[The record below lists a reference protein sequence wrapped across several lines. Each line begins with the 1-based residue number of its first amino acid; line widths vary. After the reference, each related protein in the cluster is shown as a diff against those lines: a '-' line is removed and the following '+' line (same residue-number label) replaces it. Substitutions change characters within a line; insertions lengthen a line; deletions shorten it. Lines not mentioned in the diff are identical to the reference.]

1 LSAAERGQDIARALF
16 YAEARVPT
24 EARARLGKEDHQ
36 DHQEGSSEKKDH
48 QEGFR
53 GTRALVYYTR
63 TAMSMQT
70 FDVVFSDKTL
80 TWQGLGDDAARAGW
94 GASGAPAGCSG
105 GPAAW
110 GASGAPAGCSGGPAA
125 WRARDAEKAG
135 AHGAGAGA
143 YGAGWGP
150 SGASAGAGPAGAL
163 LERARCGRLEG
174 SKESSSCAAVPRGAP
189 GLSAECQACTLL
201 ALAALVGLHLA
212 MLRSLTSLVV
222 SVYILVL
229 APLLSAFYQVSA
241 AAQVHLY
248 VLNLCALTVLLVNVR
263 YKRDLSALFFGAGA
277 LALLHVLW
285 KDVTAP
291 AGSSFTAAEAPARLD
306 ARARALVCVCAGANV
321 LAAYVFLGRAD
332 ADEYNPQLHGAQA
345 LLLVLDALVYVG
357 ARRRA

>member
-1 LSAAERGQDIARALF
+1 
-16 YAEARVPT
+16 
-24 EARARLGKEDHQ
+24 
-36 DHQEGSSEKKDH
+36 
-48 QEGFR
+48 
-53 GTRALVYYTR
+53 
-63 TAMSMQT
+63 
-70 FDVVFSDKTL
+70 
-80 TWQGLGDDAARAGW
+80 
-94 GASGAPAGCSG
+94 
-105 GPAAW
+105 
-110 GASGAPAGCSGGPAA
+110 
-125 WRARDAEKAG
+125 
-135 AHGAGAGA
+135 
-143 YGAGWGP
+143 
-150 SGASAGAGPAGAL
+150 
-163 LERARCGRLEG
+163 
-174 SKESSSCAAVPRGAP
+174 VPRGAP

>member
-1 LSAAERGQDIARALF
+1 MYSQHDNPSTLRAG
-16 YAEARVPT
+16 APVQR
-24 EARARLGKEDHQ
+24 RIIK
-36 DHQEGSSEKKDH
+36 
-48 QEGFR
+48 EGFK

-110 GASGAPAGCSGGPAA
+110 
-125 WRARDAEKAG
+125 RARDAEKAG
-135 AHGAGAGA
+135 AYGAGA
-143 YGAGWGP
+143 YGAGA
-150 SGASAGAGPAGAL
+150 GASPAGAL
-163 LERARCGRLEG
+163 LERARGGRLEP
-174 SKESSSCAAVPRGAP
+174 KESSSCAAVPRGAP

-212 MLRSLTSLVV
+212 MLRSLTSFVV

-285 KDVTAP
+285 KDATAP
-291 AGSSFTAAEAPARLD
+291 ASREGSSFTAAEAPARLD

>member
-1 LSAAERGQDIARALF
+1 
-16 YAEARVPT
+16 
-24 EARARLGKEDHQ
+24 
-36 DHQEGSSEKKDH
+36 
-48 QEGFR
+48 
-53 GTRALVYYTR
+53 
-63 TAMSMQT
+63 MSMQT

-110 GASGAPAGCSGGPAA
+110 
-125 WRARDAEKAG
+125 RARDAEKAG
-135 AHGAGAGA
+135 A
-143 YGAGWGP
+143 YGAG
-150 SGASAGAGPAGAL
+150 AGAL
-163 LERARCGRLEG
+163 LERARGGRLEG
-174 SKESSSCAAVPRGAP
+174 SSSKESSSCAAVPRGAP

-248 VLNLCALTVLLVNVR
+248 VLNLCSLTVLLVNVR

-291 AGSSFTAAEAPARLD
+291 ASRDGSSFTAAEAPARLD

>member
-1 LSAAERGQDIARALF
+1 M
-16 YAEARVPT
+16 
-24 EARARLGKEDHQ
+24 
-36 DHQEGSSEKKDH
+36 
-48 QEGFR
+48 
-53 GTRALVYYTR
+53 VYYTR

-80 TWQGLGDDAARAGW
+80 TWQGLGDDAARAG
-94 GASGAPAGCSG
+94 
-105 GPAAW
+105 W

-291 AGSSFTAAEAPARLD
+291 ASRDGSSFTAAEAPARLD

>member
-1 LSAAERGQDIARALF
+1 M
-16 YAEARVPT
+16 
-24 EARARLGKEDHQ
+24 
-36 DHQEGSSEKKDH
+36 
-48 QEGFR
+48 
-53 GTRALVYYTR
+53 VYYTR

-94 GASGAPAGCSG
+94 GASGAPGGCSG
-105 GPAAW
+105 
-110 GASGAPAGCSGGPAA
+110 APGGPAA
-125 WRARDAEKAG
+125 WRAGAARDAEKAG
-135 AHGAGAGA
+135 AYGAGAGA
-143 YGAGWGP
+143 YGAGAY
-150 SGASAGAGPAGAL
+150 GAGAGAGPAGAL
-163 LERARCGRLEG
+163 LERARGGRLEG
-174 SKESSSCAAVPRGAP
+174 SASKESSSCAAVPRGAP

-285 KDVTAP
+285 KDVTTAGAP
-291 AGSSFTAAEAPARLD
+291 AGSSFAAAEAPARLD

>member
-1 LSAAERGQDIARALF
+1 MRKRAFRRKRGRAWVK
-16 YAEARVPT
+16 RII
-24 EARARLGKEDHQ
+24 RIIKK

-110 GASGAPAGCSGGPAA
+110 
-125 WRARDAEKAG
+125 RARDAEKAG

-143 YGAGWGP
+143 YGAGAY
-150 SGASAGAGPAGAL
+150 GAGAGAYGAGAGAYGAGAGAGPAGAL
-163 LERARCGRLEG
+163 LERARGGRLEG